1 MKEESERRRSPRSAV
16 VPPERLPEELGDQCI
31 TSPFTAG
38 AAGRK
43 ASRNHLFRQV
53 PILPCIP
60 VADSPLPCQGFPVI
74 RNLLLVSALMPTLL
88 AQDPDDLIAPAIP
101 PDLLEDPHVRE
112 ELAINEFTAPS
123 ISRIFDSLESLA
135 PLPIN
140 EHTREIPERTPLNR
154 ADLAVEL
161 GFLIADGFLIVQA
174 GELGKVEDLASHLTR
189 YGKALGA
196 GDRVNRH
203 AASLLESAREGHVD
217 QLKKELTATQ
227 KDVEMELVS
236 LRDAD
241 LAHLISLGGWIRALD
256 VASAAVVRQFSP
268 ERAREVMRED
278 IADYY
283 SSIVGSL
290 EPRIAERPSY
300 IEMRDLLAGMR
311 TEMVIEKDQ
320 QPTEEEI
327 KEIHTQATKLVELA
341 LKREEAE

>member
-1 MKEESERRRSPRSAV
+1 M
-16 VPPERLPEELGDQCI
+16 
-31 TSPFTAG
+31 
-38 AAGRK
+38 
-43 ASRNHLFRQV
+43 
-53 PILPCIP
+53 
-60 VADSPLPCQGFPVI
+60 I
-74 RNLLLVSALMPTLL
+74 RNFLVAGLLVPALL
-88 AQDPDDLIAPAIP
+88 AQDGIDSDAPAIP
-101 PDLLEDPHVRE
+101 ADLLDDPHVRE

-123 ISRIFDSLESLA
+123 IAKIFDSLESLA

-140 EHTREIPERTPLNR
+140 EHTRDIPERTPLNR

-174 GELGKVEDLASHLTR
+174 GELGKVEELASHLTR

-203 AASLLESAREGHVD
+203 AASLLESARDGKVD
-217 QLKKELTATQ
+217 QLKKELSATQ
-227 KDVEMELVS
+227 KDVELELVT

-283 SSIVGSL
+283 SSIIGSL
-290 EPRIAERPSY
+290 EPRIAERPNY
-300 IEMRDLLAGMR
+300 VEMRDLLAGMR
-311 TEMVIEKDQ
+311 TEMVLGEGEEPTSEKM
-320 QPTEEEI
+320 T
-327 KEIHTQATKLVELA
+327 EIHQQATKLVELA
-341 LKREEAE
+341 LQREEH